1 MEILEF
7 KKLDLSEYKSLGDF
21 DIKRI
26 DKNIL
31 IIYKDHKYGLLSLD
45 GKIIKKPTFANI
57 EDFKDEL
64 ALVQYCEPPEFGVI
78 NSNGDEILI
87 SPFKFTIEDKYIVEE
102 ALWHE
107 NKYTI
112 FYKDGKKLFHN
123 IDNYYEDLFIIR
135 KYGSFNY
142 YDVIDVN
149 NKKITSIRKHYD
161 KETLQKKGI
170 LKYNS
175 KDNIN
180 VIEPITHKIR
190 KFKCKDLKIINSNRY
205 LQLNKNNL
213 WQIIDSKGKVI
224 KDIDSNIILEID
236 KYEIILKRDN
246 NNYLGFIKQTPEN
259 IETTDIIFDSYEI
272 VSNNRIIICSKNN
285 YALLDLSGNL
295 LIPYT
300 DYKITYD
307 YNSNCY
313 ILNKNN
319 KYIVLTEEL
328 DKIYECDNKDLKVI
342 SKDLFLIKDNQV
354 LLVNSNNEVLKTFN
368 DEINDIKIIA
378 KGNLISINTK
388 NIHTLITKNKVEL
401 IPEIDDD
408 IVIIDENRI
417 AVNNCI
423 INLNN
428 EFINLKVNYIV
439 KISLFEKDI
448 VRKFSSIK
456 DKDLFINHAL
466 KMEKEYYNKINQL
479 ESDTIDNINNACE
492 KIKRKKYKNYLK

>member
-45 GKIIKKPTFANI
+45 GKIIKKPTFKNI

-64 ALVQYCEPPEFGVI
+64 ALVQYCEPPEYGII

-272 VSNNRIIICSKNN
+272 VSDNRIIICSKNN
-285 YALLDLSGNL
+285 YTLLDLSGNL
-295 LIPYT
+295 LIHYT

-307 YNSNCY
+307 YNYNCY

-319 KYIVLTEEL
+319 KNIVIKEEL
-328 DKIYECDNKDLKVI
+328 EKIYECDNKD
-342 SKDLFLIKDNQV
+342 
-354 LLVNSNNEVLKTFN
+354 
-368 DEINDIKIIA
+368 
-378 KGNLISINTK
+378 
-388 NIHTLITKNKVEL
+388 
-401 IPEIDDD
+401 
-408 IVIIDENRI
+408 
-417 AVNNCI
+417 
-423 INLNN
+423 
-428 EFINLKVNYIV
+428 
-439 KISLFEKDI
+439 
-448 VRKFSSIK
+448 
-456 DKDLFINHAL
+456 
-466 KMEKEYYNKINQL
+466 
-479 ESDTIDNINNACE
+479 
-492 KIKRKKYKNYLK
+492 

>member
-7 KKLDLSEYKSLGDF
+7 KKLDLSEYKPLGDF

-87 SPFKFTIEDKYIVEE
+87 SHFKFTIEDKYIVEE

-272 VSNNRIIICSKNN
+272 VSDNRIIICSKNN

-328 DKIYECDNKDLKVI
+328 DKIYECDKEDLKVI
-342 SKDLFLIKDNQV
+342 TKDLFLVKDSKV
-354 LLVNSNNEVLKTFN
+354 LLVNANNEVLKTFN

-408 IVIIDENRI
+408 IVIIDENKV

-423 INLNN
+423 IDLNK
-428 EFINLKVNYIV
+428 EFISLKNNYIV
-439 KISLFEKDI
+439 KFDLFGKEFI
-448 VRKFSSIK
+448 RKFENIK
-456 DKDLFINHAL
+456 EKDLFIN
-466 KMEKEYYNKINQL
+466 KIVDIEKEYYNKVKELKN
-479 ESDTIDNINNACE
+479 DTINSINNASV
-492 KIKRKKYKNYLK
+492 KVKRK